1 MAGMPRNAQDRR
13 TGAER
18 LFAVLDAFD
27 LDDMPV
33 LGASE
38 IARRAQLPVSTA
50 HRLAEQ
56 CVAWG
61 GLERAPGGG
70 YQVGLKLWLL
80 GMHSNRIPLVRQ
92 AAGPVLEELNES
104 TGHQV
109 QIGVRDA
116 RTALC
121 LRFLPNRDVVGER
134 AWLGWNVPLHCTGV
148 GLVLLAFAGA
158 EVAETVLAGNLR
170 RFTPDTVITPE
181 QIRPRLAE
189 IRRRGIVRTSGEYM
203 PGADSVAVPIR
214 DQSGHVTAALSM
226 IVPADANAP
235 GRYDELV
242 VQAGAAISRDL
253 GWVG

>member
-70 YQVGLKLWLL
+70 YQVGVKLWLL
-80 GMHSNRIPLVRQ
+80 GLHSNRIPLVRQ
-92 AAGPVLEELNES
+92 AAAPALEQLHEA
-104 TGHQV
+104 TGLQA

-148 GLVLLAFAGA
+148 GLVLLAHAEP
-158 EVAETVLAGNLR
+158 EVADALLGGALR
-170 RFTPDTVITPE
+170 RFTPRTMTDPDELRV
-181 QIRPRLAE
+181 RLAE
-189 IRRRGIVRTSGEYM
+189 VRRAGVARTGEEYM
-203 PGADSVAVPIR
+203 IGADSIAVPIR
-214 DQSGHVTAALSM
+214 DQGGHVTAALSM
-226 IVPADANAP
+226 IIPSDGAP
-235 GRYDELV
+235 RSFEELV
-242 VQAGAAISRDL
+242 VQAGRAISAEL
-253 GWVG
+253 GWTD